1 MANTGVHDWVR
12 ATASAETDVEDG
24 DTAAVSDVVGPEPI
38 AIRNR
43 SLNGWL
49 AIAWLT
55 QTPTGVALAVAV
67 ASPVAV
73 VVGLT
78 MVVVSAWLAYRS
90 WQAELRVDTTG
101 VTIRNGFKTRHWRWV
116 EVGEFGWDQPAWNI
130 RGAHVRCVSV
140 CPVGDPYTYPASTTA
155 CGLSKR
161 EKQRFQGYAEVLS
174 PWAAARGVPLRTL
187 DEEPAVSRWHVDPR
201 ARRE

>member
-1 MANTGVHDWVR
+1 MR
-12 ATASAETDVEDG
+12 AIASAETDVEDG

-43 SLNGWL
+43 SLNAWL
-49 AIAWLT
+49 TIAWLT
-55 QTPTGVALAVAV
+55 QAPTGVALAVAV
-67 ASPVAV
+67 ANPVAV

-90 WQAELRVDTTG
+90 WQAELRVDTSG

-174 PWAAARGVPLRTL
+174 PWAAARRVALRTL